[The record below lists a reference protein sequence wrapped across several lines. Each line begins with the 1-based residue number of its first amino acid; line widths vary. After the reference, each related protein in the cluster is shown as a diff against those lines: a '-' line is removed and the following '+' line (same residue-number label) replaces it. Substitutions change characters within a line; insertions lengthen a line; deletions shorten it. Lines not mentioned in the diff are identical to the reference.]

1 MSSTLKGDTLSK
13 SVTPIDSLDRRLKAK
28 LDVEPRP
35 FALFWEAVSQNSP
48 TSTSDCHLGSR
59 ASRSDAGSVAENRSC
74 IPDTRR
80 VQALVVL
87 IEPTRRAR
95 GETSRGRLRHIRLA
109 KHFSGAC
116 VRKPASDCGCRTRA
130 RVDLWGHGG
139 ARDGSAVVAHAR
151 STLVPTR

>member
-1 MSSTLKGDTLSK
+1 MNSTLKGDTLSK

-35 FALFWEAVSQNSP
+35 FGCPFLGAP
-48 TSTSDCHLGSR
+48 TSTADCHLGSR

-80 VQALVVL
+80 VRALVVL

-109 KHFSGAC
+109 QHFSGAC